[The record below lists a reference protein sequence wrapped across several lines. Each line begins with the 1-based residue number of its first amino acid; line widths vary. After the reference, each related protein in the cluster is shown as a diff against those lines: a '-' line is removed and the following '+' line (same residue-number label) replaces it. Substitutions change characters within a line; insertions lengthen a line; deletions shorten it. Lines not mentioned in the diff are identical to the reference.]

1 MTNSHIYY
9 WRRFIFVLHLVVSSI
24 ILIKK
29 NILMGEKDKI
39 NSLITDIEKLNG
51 KNLSNRS
58 EISMIIETSKLHG
71 MVDTFNRLI
80 FLGKFLFNTHKIMNK
95 TGKDSEGYEKLSNE
109 FQDNSKLFLQDLEI
123 IIEASAEDTR
133 DCLLKFISFQNTT
146 DFNNFMMLIEDLSL
160 LKNYEI
166 DTHRKILED
175 LN

>member
-1 MTNSHIYY
+1 
-9 WRRFIFVLHLVVSSI
+9 
-24 ILIKK
+24 
-29 NILMGEKDKI
+29 MGEKDKI

-58 EISMIIETSKLHG
+58 EISMIIETSKLHV

-109 FQDNSKLFLQDLEI
+109 FQDNSKLFLQDLEAI
-123 IIEASAEDTR
+123 IDMSAEDSK
-133 DCLLKFISFQNTT
+133 DCLMRLISFQNTT
-146 DFNNFMMLIEDLSL
+146 VFNNFMLLIEDLSL

-166 DTHRKILED
+166 DTHRKILEE